1 MYLSHNGVYSERMY
15 EMIKG
20 HKWYLGAWS
29 QTYIWSQLWSQ
40 TYISG
45 YVVDLRINK

>member
-1 MYLSHNGVYSERMY
+1 MVLRSKTLVKV
-15 EMIKG
+15 IKITC
-20 HKWYLGAWS
+20 KAFLNFA
-29 QTYIWSQLWSQ
+29 LWSQ